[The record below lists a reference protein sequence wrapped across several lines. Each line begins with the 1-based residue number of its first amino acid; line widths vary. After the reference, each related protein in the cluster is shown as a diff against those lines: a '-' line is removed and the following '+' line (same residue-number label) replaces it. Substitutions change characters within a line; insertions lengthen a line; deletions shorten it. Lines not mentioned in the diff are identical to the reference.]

1 MSDTV
6 QWVEFFGERFA
17 VPARMNARLRVRFM
31 RLAAEGADTA
41 EAESEAAIL
50 LDKMV
55 QSSVR
60 PEDQDRFDALCER
73 ECPSDEDLMRF
84 IVNVIA
90 AAAERPTGQPSDSSA
105 GLTVTE
111 PKSVS
116 VPASSVQPDLQL
128 VRELEQQGRADKA
141 EFVMMNLRARS
152 AV

>member
-90 AAAERPTGQPSDSSA
+90 AAAERPTGQPSDSSD
-105 GLTVTE
+105 GLTIIE
-111 PKSVS
+111 PKSES
-116 VPASSVQPDLQL
+116 APDSLDAPSL
-128 VRELEQQGRADKA
+128 RVVRELEAAGRPDKA
-141 EFVMMNLRARS
+141 EFVAMAMRARS
-152 AV
+152 AG